1 MIGKLLRIDDPIVFL
16 SFFQEGGLFL
26 KSARIIYNPT
36 SGRETFRR
44 ELPKVLERFELAGY
58 ETSAHATRG
67 EGDAT
72 EAART
77 AVERKHDVVI
87 VAGGDG
93 TINEVVQ
100 GIAEADYRPKLGVIP
115 AGTTNDFARA
125 LSIPRDTKKA
135 VDIILKDNVKSL
147 DIGKVNEQYFINIAG
162 GGDLTELTYDVPIKL
177 KSALGQLAYY
187 MKGIEMLPSLKPVS
201 TIIEYDDNVFEGDI
215 MLFLVANTNSVGG
228 FEKLAP
234 DALIDDGYF
243 DLLILKKTNLPE
255 FLRIATAG
263 LRGTHLEDEHIIY
276 TQAKRIKVTP
286 KEKML
291 LNVDGEYGG
300 ELPGEIINLKQHI
313 EFFVSEEFIE
323 REARIKGNLETKER
337 N

>member
-1 MIGKLLRIDDPIVFL
+1 MKR
-16 SFFQEGGLFL
+16 
-26 KSARIIYNPT
+26 ARIIYNPT
-36 SGRETFRR
+36 SGRELFRK
-44 ELPKVLERFELAGY
+44 ELPKVLEKFEQAGY
-58 ETSAHATRG
+58 ETSAHATTG

-72 EAART
+72 KAAQI
-77 AVERKHDVVI
+77 AVERKYDLVI
-87 VAGGDG
+87 ISGGDG

-100 GIAEADYRPKLGVIP
+100 GIAESDYRPKIGIIP
-115 AGTTNDFARA
+115 SGTTNDFARA
-125 LSIPRDTKKA
+125 LFIPRDIHKA
-135 VDIILKDNVKSL
+135 VDIILQNNAKAL
-147 DIGKVNEQYFINIAG
+147 DIGKVNDHYFINIAG

-177 KSALGQLAYY
+177 KSAIGQLAYY
-187 MKGIEMLPSLKPVS
+187 IKGIEMLPFLRPVS

-243 DLLILKKTNLPE
+243 DLLILKKTNLAE

-263 LRGTHLEDEHIIY
+263 LRGAHLGDDNIIY

-286 KEKML
+286 KEKMQ

-300 ELPGEIINLKQHI
+300 LLPGEIINLNQHI
-313 EFFVSEEFIE
+313 EFFVSDTFLE
-323 REARIKGNLETKER
+323 REAKIKNRLEKR
-337 N
+337 D